1 MNYFVEVFNNNIL
14 IAGFLSWLIAQV
26 LKIFTDFYKNKKL
39 DATRIVGS
47 GGMPSSHSSLVMGI
61 STGIGL
67 KYGWGSDLYIIVLI
81 FSLIVMYDASG
92 VRRSVGTQAVLL
104 NKIIKDIYKSRKI
117 EEKELKELKELVGH
131 TPKEVIAGAILGIVI
146 ANYIF

>member
-61 STGIGL
+61 STAVGL

-92 VRRSVGTQAVLL
+92 VRRSVGTQAALL
-104 NKIIKDIYKSRKI
+104 NKIIRDIYKHKKI

-131 TPKEVIAGAILGIVI
+131 TPKEVIAGAVLGII
-146 ANYIF
+146 MANYIC